1 MERFKFSAS
10 KGMEGEPFLD
20 EEMRQEI
27 LNAYE
32 FRKQWPPY
40 TYREYF
46 DVTPELLNDFTDFL
60 KTENTSKR
68 KMELQPWITF
78 CDSRCSFCYYPST
91 MFRSEFVDPYLTAL
105 KKELKMYAETKYVK
119 TSEFDE
125 IVLGG
130 GTPTVL
136 SAEQLIDIISFCE
149 KNFNISSDYMIK
161 ITGST
166 HNLDEY
172 KLKKFVEYGVLQL
185 DVGVQT
191 FNDDIRRKLFI
202 QDSGEHAEQIIRKA
216 RKLGLY
222 VCIDLMYNLPG
233 QTMEIWRGDVKKAI
247 ELDLEGV
254 DCYPLEVYPGTF
266 LEKQLKNGELPPPG
280 DWKTEALMYVE
291 AVEMF
296 TKAGYIP
303 VGHDR
308 FTRVREHIEES
319 CLNGW
324 PWAGILTTGAGCFM
338 GYLGRYSY
346 QNTENVYEYLE
357 KVSRGIF
364 PIAKIHKSSDEDIIK
379 KVMER
384 LYLRL
389 PVDKKEFKEKF
400 GKLPEE
406 VFPETIKRLKEKGL
420 IEVDDNAI
428 RITKLGDIWRI
439 NIAWEF
445 ANAKAIY

>member
-1 MERFKFSAS
+1 MDLSERQK
-10 KGMEGEPFLD
+10 
-20 EEMRQEI
+20 I
-27 LNAYE
+27 LEAYE

-40 TYREYF
+40 TYREYL
-46 DVTPELLNDFTDFL
+46 DVTPEILKDYVEFL
-60 KTENTSKR
+60 ADENTNKK

-91 MFRSEFVDPYLTAL
+91 MFKGDFVDPYIDAL
-105 KKELKMYAETKYVK
+105 KKELKMYSETRYVK

-130 GTPTVL
+130 GTPSVL
-136 SAEQLIDIISFCE
+136 SAEQLIEIISFC
-149 KNFNISSDYMIK
+149 KVNFNISKDYMIK

-172 KLKKFVEYGVLQL
+172 KLKKFAEYGVLQL

-191 FNDDIRRKLFI
+191 FNNEIRHRLHI
-202 QDSGEHAEQIIRKA
+202 QDSGEHAEEIIRKA
-216 RKLGLY
+216 RELGLY

-233 QTMEIWRGDVKKAI
+233 QTLETWREDIKKAI
-247 ELDLEGV
+247 CLDLEGV
-254 DCYPLEVYPGTF
+254 DCYPLEIYPGTI
-266 LEKQLKNGELPPPG
+266 LEKQIKSGDIPAPG
-280 DWKTEALMYVE
+280 DWKKEALMYVE
-291 AVEMF
+291 AIEMF
-296 TKAGYIP
+296 TAAGYVP

-308 FTRVREHIEES
+308 FTKVREHAEES

-346 QNTENVYEYLE
+346 QNIENIHEYIE
-357 KVSRGIF
+357 KVSKGIF
-364 PIAKIHKSSDEDIIK
+364 PIAKIHKSSDEDMIK

-389 PVDKKEFKEKF
+389 PVSKKEFFDKF

-406 VFPETIKRLKEKGL
+406 VFPEAIERLKKKGL
-420 IEVDDNAI
+420 IEVDDKEI

>member
-1 MERFKFSAS
+1 
-10 KGMEGEPFLD
+10 LD
-20 EEMRQEI
+20 DNSRQEL

-46 DVTPELLNDFTDFL
+46 DATPEILEEYAKFL
-60 KTENTSKR
+60 DTENTNKK

-91 MFRSEFVDPYLTAL
+91 MFKSDFVDPYLDAL
-105 KKELKMYAETKYVK
+105 KKELKTYSETRYVK

-130 GTPTVL
+130 GTPSVL
-136 SAEQLIDIISFCE
+136 SAEQLIEIISFCKE
-149 KNFNISSDYMIK
+149 NFNISKDYMIK

-172 KLKKFVEYGVLQL
+172 KLKKFAEYGVLQL

-191 FNDDIRRKLFI
+191 FNNKIRRRLCI
-202 QDSGEHAEQIIRKA
+202 QDSGEHAEEIIRKA
-216 RKLGLY
+216 RELGLY

-233 QTMEIWRGDVKKAI
+233 QTLEMWREDVQKAI
-247 ELDLEGV
+247 RLELEGV
-254 DCYPLEVYPGTF
+254 DCYPLEVYPGTM
-266 LEKQLKNGELPPPG
+266 LEKQIEGGVIPPPG
-280 DWKTEALMYVE
+280 DWKKEALMYVE
-291 AVEMF
+291 AIEMF
-296 TKAGYIP
+296 TKAGYVP

-308 FTRVREHIEES
+308 FTKVREHIEES

-346 QNTENVYEYLE
+346 QNIENIYNYIE
-357 KVSRGIF
+357 KVGKGIF
-364 PIAKIHKSSDEDIIK
+364 PIAKIHKSSDEDMIK

-389 PVDKKEFKEKF
+389 PVSKEEFLEKF

-406 VFPETIKRLKEKGL
+406 VFPEAVKRLKEKGL
-420 IEVDDNAI
+420 IEVDSKEI

-445 ANAKAIY
+445 ANAKAAY

>member
-1 MERFKFSAS
+1 MDAWK
-10 KGMEGEPFLD
+10 
-20 EEMRQEI
+20 RQET

-32 FRKQWPPY
+32 SRKQWPPY

-46 DVTPELLNDFTDFL
+46 DVTPEILKEYAEFL
-60 KTENTSKR
+60 ETENTNRK

-78 CDSRCSFCYYPST
+78 CDSRCSFCYYPYT
-91 MFRSEFVDPYLTAL
+91 MFKSDFVDPYLAAL
-105 KKELKMYAETKYVK
+105 KKELKMYSKTRYVK

-130 GTPTVL
+130 GTPSVL
-136 SAEQLIDIISFCE
+136 SAEQLIDIISFCKE
-149 KNFNISSDYMIK
+149 NFNISRDYMIK

-166 HNLDEY
+166 HNLNEY
-172 KLKKFVEYGVLQL
+172 KLKKFAEYGVLQL

-191 FNDDIRRKLFI
+191 FNNEIRRRLFI
-202 QDSGEHAEQIIRKA
+202 QDSGEHAEEIIRKA
-216 RKLGLY
+216 RELGLY

-233 QTMEIWRGDVKKAI
+233 QTLEIWREDIKKAI
-247 ELDLEGV
+247 ELELEGV
-254 DCYPLEVYPGTF
+254 DCYPLEVYPGTM
-266 LEKQLKNGELPPPG
+266 LEKQLENRSIPPPG
-280 DWKTEALMYVE
+280 NWKMEALMYVE

-296 TKAGYIP
+296 TRAGYIP

-308 FTRVREHIEES
+308 FTKVREHIEES

-346 QNTENVYEYLE
+346 QNIEDVLSYIEHVRNGV
-357 KVSRGIF
+357 F
-364 PIAKIHKSSDEDIIK
+364 PVAKIHKSNDEDMIK

-389 PVDKKEFKEKF
+389 PVNKEEFKEKF

-406 VFPETIKRLKEKGL
+406 VFPEAVKRLKEKGL
-420 IEVDDNAI
+420 IEINDKEI

-445 ANAKAIY
+445 ANAKANLN

>member
-1 MERFKFSAS
+1 MDVGK
-10 KGMEGEPFLD
+10 
-20 EEMRQEI
+20 RQEI

-40 TYREYF
+40 TYREYS
-46 DVTPELLNDFTDFL
+46 DVTPKILKEYTEFL
-60 KTENTSKR
+60 DTENTSKK

-91 MFRSEFVDPYLTAL
+91 MFKSVFVDPYLEAL
-105 KKELKMYAETKYVK
+105 KKELKMYSETRYVK

-130 GTPTVL
+130 GTPSVL
-136 SAEQLIDIISFCE
+136 SAEQLINIISFCKE
-149 KNFNISSDYMIK
+149 NFNISRDYMIK

-172 KLKKFVEYGVLQL
+172 KLKKFAEYGVFQL

-191 FNDDIRRKLFI
+191 FNDEVRRMLCI
-202 QDSGEHAEQIIRKA
+202 QDSGGHAEEIIRKA

-233 QTMEIWRGDVKKAI
+233 QSLEMWREDVQKAI
-247 ELDLEGV
+247 DLELEGV
-254 DCYPLEVYPGTF
+254 DCYPLEVYSGTL
-266 LEKQLKNGELPPPG
+266 LEKQIESGVIPPPG
-280 DWKTEALMYVE
+280 DWKKEALMYVE
-291 AVEMF
+291 AIEMF
-296 TKAGYIP
+296 TKAGYVP

-308 FTRVREHIEES
+308 FTKVREHIEES
-319 CLNGW
+319 CVNGW

-346 QNTENVYEYLE
+346 QNIENIYNYME
-357 KVSRGIF
+357 KVSKGIF
-364 PIAKIHKSSDEDIIK
+364 PIAKIHKSSDEDMIK

-389 PVDKKEFKEKF
+389 PVSKEEFLDKF

-406 VFPETIKRLKEKGL
+406 VFPEAVKKLQEKGL
-420 IEVDDNAI
+420 IEVDDREI

-445 ANAKAIY
+445 ANARAVY

>member
-1 MERFKFSAS
+1 
-10 KGMEGEPFLD
+10 LD
-20 EEMRQEI
+20 ENSRQEL

-46 DVTPELLNDFTDFL
+46 DATPEILEEYAKFL
-60 KTENTSKR
+60 DTENTNKK

-91 MFRSEFVDPYLTAL
+91 MFKSDFVDPYLDAL
-105 KKELKMYAETKYVK
+105 KKELKMYSETRYVK

-130 GTPTVL
+130 GTPSVL
-136 SAEQLIDIISFCE
+136 SAEQLIEIISFCKE
-149 KNFNISSDYMIK
+149 NFNISKDYMIK

-172 KLKKFVEYGVLQL
+172 KLKKFAEYGVLQL

-191 FNDDIRRKLFI
+191 FNNEIRRRLCI
-202 QDSGEHAEQIIRKA
+202 PDSGEHAEEIIRKA
-216 RKLGLY
+216 RELGLY

-233 QTMEIWRGDVKKAI
+233 QTLEMWREDVQKAI
-247 ELDLEGV
+247 HLELEGV
-254 DCYPLEVYPGTF
+254 DCYPLEVYPGTM
-266 LEKQLKNGELPPPG
+266 LEKQIESGAIPPPG
-280 DWKTEALMYVE
+280 DWKKEALMYVE
-291 AVEMF
+291 AIEMF
-296 TKAGYIP
+296 TKAGYVP

-308 FTRVREHIEES
+308 FTKVREHIEES

-346 QNTENVYEYLE
+346 QNIENIYNYME
-357 KVSRGIF
+357 KVGKGIF
-364 PIAKIHKSSDEDIIK
+364 PIAKIHKSSDEDMIK

-389 PVDKKEFKEKF
+389 PVSKEEFLEKF

-406 VFPETIKRLKEKGL
+406 VFPEAVKRLKEKGL
-420 IEVDDNAI
+420 IEVDSKEI

-445 ANAKAIY
+445 ANAKAAY